1 MENSFFPDQTVMWNV
16 LMSGSTI
23 FKNYLY
29 YLRTCILMT
38 CIISSQ
44 YLFFFI
50 LKKNRHLKEG
60 DVHKYTQK
68 NQIFWENWTRYF
80 DPSST

>member
-38 CIISSQ
+38 CIIFSR
-44 YLFFFI
+44 YFFLI
-50 LKKNRHLKEG
+50 LKIRHLKDG
-60 DVHKYTQK
+60 DVHKHTQK
-68 NQIFWENWTRYF
+68 KPKYF
-80 DPSST
+80 EKIEQDILT